1 MTFLLIIGASLAG
14 GLVAVLLA
22 GTVSEAVLRF
32 KSEQVCAASAP
43 NVESHSGMGG
53 RRR

>member
-1 MTFLLIIGASLAG
+1 MTFLLVIGASLAG
-14 GLVAVLLA
+14 GLAGVLLA

-32 KSEQVCAASAP
+32 KSEQVRAASAP